1 MGEFTD
7 NSNAARLNRLEAR
20 LAAAGIDLS
29 DAEADTQAKP
39 DNSERIKTL
48 KKKFKAHEAATVKV
62 DDAVDAL
69 IAAYA
74 AAEKVR
80 KEILDVGLQG
90 SEKFSREKLRG
101 NNMTLGLILGRL
113 ARGGIGTKLIAHD
126 VPRLAPAMADIHTV
140 ILRQIEGETLDD
152 LLA

>member
-1 MGEFTD
+1 MFTD
-7 NSNAARLNRLEAR
+7 NSNAARLNRLEAK

-39 DNSERIKTL
+39 DNSERV
-48 KKKFKAHEAATVKV
+48 AAAKKV

-69 IAAYA
+69 LAAYA

-101 NNMTLGLILGRL
+101 NNASLGLILGRL
-113 ARGGIGTKLIAHD
+113 ARGGIGTRLVAYD
-126 VPRLAPAMADIHTV
+126 VPRLAPEMADIHTV
-140 ILRQIEGETLDD
+140 LLRQIEGETLDD